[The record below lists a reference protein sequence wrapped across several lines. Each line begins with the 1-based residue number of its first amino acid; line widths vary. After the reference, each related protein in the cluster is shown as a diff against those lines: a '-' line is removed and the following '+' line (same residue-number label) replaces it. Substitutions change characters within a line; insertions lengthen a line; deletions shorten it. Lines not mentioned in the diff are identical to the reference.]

1 MRDFKVY
8 TLHFPK
14 SPAQSDNK
22 LCTQN
27 LRETSLT
34 IQSWKSRKGVW
45 QDSRIL
51 SGLQNSLLPPE
62 MVEFMKK
69 IGGKNFKYFKSTMQE
84 EEKRREEKER
94 GLEWSIS

>member
-27 LRETSLT
+27 FKGDITYYPVLEMKERSVARFSHPLCVAKFTSDTGDGGIYREN
-34 IQSWKSRKGVW
+34 WR
-45 QDSRIL
+45 
-51 SGLQNSLLPPE
+51 
-62 MVEFMKK
+62 
-69 IGGKNFKYFKSTMQE
+69 KSTLKAQCRKKRS
-84 EEKRREEKER
+84 EEKRRRE
-94 GLEWSIS
+94 G